1 MRPTG
6 DFGALLTHIRE
17 LRAEIARLNTRLEA
31 LEDVKT
37 PSNPPAVVNT
47 LLHEMVSDH
56 FNLAELRALGA
67 ALDVDIEKL
76 QGGDLGDLSLA
87 LVLYMR
93 RRGRLRTLLLE
104 LQRQRPHIKWENYK

>member
-1 MRPTG
+1 MRPIS

-31 LEDVKT
+31 LENAQT
-37 PSNPPAVVNT
+37 PSIPPAVNPR
-47 LLHEMVSDH
+47 LHEAVSNY

-76 QGGDLGDLSLA
+76 QGEGLGDLSLA

-93 RRGRLRTLLLE
+93 RRGSLKELLLE
-104 LQRQRPHIKWENYK
+104 LQRQRPHIKWENYQ